1 MVYFL
6 YLPHPIKAHAC
17 GLELHHLPSY
27 LCFRQSAGNRSVS
40 RYICL
45 SDWVAASSDSP
56 PVCRHSAYGTSVSEP
71 RIKRWRWVLERSRH
85 QMFEQSNSF
94 FFTTY
99 IKYWRDEIGVLSR
112 KKKKQ
117 TWSVIAWKS
126 PENNLYLAEQISFH
140 VPSVV
145 LKTWTIPRASSKCL
159 WVLQCSS
166 ANWTWSTDS

>member
-99 IKYWRDEIGVLSR
+99 IKYWRDEIGVLS
-112 KKKKQ
+112 KKKKKKTDVISNCLKI
-117 TWSVIAWKS
+117 TWKQLVLGWTNKLPCTVSGIKDVNDS
-126 PENNLYLAEQISFH
+126 PCE
-140 VPSVV
+140 
-145 LKTWTIPRASSKCL
+145 LKMPLGFTM
-159 WVLQCSS
+159 
-166 ANWTWSTDS
+166 